1 MRGVIITIDGVAAS
15 GKSTVAAGVAGAL
28 GVPYVSSGLLYRAV
42 TLRGLREALPH
53 GDLQVLDRLRA
64 QPLHLEPLAGGN
76 RVYWDGADITAVLHA
91 SEIDAGVSAYAARP
105 EVRAWVDETLRRLP
119 PPFVA
124 EGRDM
129 GTNVFPEAQAKF
141 YLTASPRV
149 RAQRRSL
156 ERPEDADS
164 IEAALI
170 ERDQRDAAQSVPAPD
185 AVILDTSALTAEE
198 VIDQILAGVRA
209 RLGEVGWVR

>member
-76 RVYWDGADITAVLHA
+76 RVYWDGADITAALHA

-209 RLGEVGWVR
+209 RLG

>member
-1 MRGVIITIDGVAAS
+1 M
-15 GKSTVAAGVAGAL
+15 AAGVAGAL